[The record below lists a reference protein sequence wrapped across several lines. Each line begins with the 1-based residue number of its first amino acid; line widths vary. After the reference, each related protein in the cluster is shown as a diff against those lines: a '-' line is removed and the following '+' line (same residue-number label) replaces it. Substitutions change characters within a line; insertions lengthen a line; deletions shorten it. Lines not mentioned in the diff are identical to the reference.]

1 MLAKFLSYNI
11 LYHTISITLMGTG
24 GLQAKEHIMQGV
36 SGAITSNDNSQI
48 KSSLKRAEIN
58 ILSVWPFPWVILCP
72 SNFVQPNRQWDAAN
86 RETVTIK

>member
-1 MLAKFLSYNI
+1 
-11 LYHTISITLMGTG
+11 MGTG
-24 GLQAKEHIMQGV
+24 GLQAKEHIVQGV
-36 SGAITSNDNSQI
+36 IGAITSNDNSQI
-48 KSSLKRAEIN
+48 KSSLKRVEIN